1 MKEELID
8 FIRKNLK
15 IESYAITEISE
26 NFAEIETVIN
36 GKIITIS
43 ANGDKEEIVK
53 SLNNQYL
60 SYRNIS
66 TIGTFNQSIFK
77 HFGL

>member
-1 MKEELID
+1 MID
-8 FIRKNLK
+8 YIRKNLK
-15 IESYAITEISE
+15 IEAYAITEISE

-43 ANGDKEEIVK
+43 AKGNKEGILK
-53 SLNNQYL
+53 SLNDQYL
-60 SYRNIS
+60 SYKNIS

-77 HFGL
+77 HFKL